1 MLVRK
6 LLVAYIMKIG
16 SLKRLKSNIWL
27 NILVS
32 ALKQQIL
39 DFSVSAFDKTSSL
52 QFTIEALN
60 LAGSFLR
67 KHRFRY

>member
-1 MLVRK
+1 
-6 LLVAYIMKIG
+6 MKIG

-67 KHRFRY
+67 KHRLRYYKVESY